1 MAMGSSMNLQLP
13 ILRRIDENNVEAIQ
27 YAYADGFDCVGTL
40 HSYEMDIAVYRS
52 NPIHVGRA
60 LKQKHFIN
68 GAVNVGLKEL
78 RHSRLYADAGIP
90 FEVAQQVY
98 EARIRLAFD
107 TSTVFTATRSNKG
120 QIQVVG
126 FASLREN
133 EIELIAV
140 LKEYQGQQIGRRLI
154 DACVD
159 ACAKSGHR
167 TITVKTQGSNHQAH
181 KFYDKLG
188 FKQTKVE
195 RDFHKR

>member
-1 MAMGSSMNLQLP
+1 MSLP
-13 ILRRIDENNVEAIQ
+13 ILRRIDEEDKDAILH
-27 YAYADGFDCVGTL
+27 AYEDRFNSIGTL

-60 LKQKHFIN
+60 LKQKHFID

-78 RHSRLYADAGIP
+78 RHSRLYADTEIP
-90 FEVAQQVY
+90 FAVAQKVY
-98 EARIRLAFD
+98 EERIRLAFD
-107 TSTVFTATRSNKG
+107 TSIVFTATRSNKG

-140 LKEYQGQQIGRRLI
+140 LKAYQGQQIGRRLV

-159 ACAKSGHR
+159 ACAKARHR
-167 TITVKTQGSNHQAH
+167 TIMVKTQGDNHQAH
-181 KFYDKLG
+181 GFYNKLG
-188 FKQTKVE
+188 FEQTQVE
-195 RDFHKR
+195 RDFHKHD